1 VNDWITNAHP
11 VLLGMVFAALLV
23 TTVISGA
30 LPIVYHWQTRGLWRN
45 SRVARHMMSLS
56 VCLFAMLVFT
66 VFSPFI
72 SSVNALLAVSLV
84 LYATLST
91 LQVNQM
97 RLIIR
102 AQKARREKDTILYTQ
117 EHAENDDDGGL
128 PEPP

>member
-1 VNDWITNAHP
+1 MNDWITNAHP
-11 VLLGMVFAALLV
+11 VLLGMVFTALLV

-30 LPIVYHWQTRGLWRN
+30 LPVVYHWQTRGLWRN
-45 SRVARHMMSLS
+45 SRVGRHMMSLS

-72 SSVNALLAVSLV
+72 ESINLLLAVSLV

-102 AQKARREKDTILYTQ
+102 AQKARRGQDTTLYTPKDA
-117 EHAENDDDGGL
+117 EHDDDGGF